1 MRLQLTCKA
10 GIKRNERHGSTMLM
24 FTFHFGPLEVFCMAH
39 LPEEGERE
47 SEVYVKVVMTGRAL
61 VDAVSGEVESWLC
74 EDNVAKLEGGDR
86 ERVTLGPLVLF
97 VEDG

>member
-1 MRLQLTCKA
+1 
-10 GIKRNERHGSTMLM
+10 M

-47 SEVYVKVVMTGRAL
+47 TEVYVKVVLKGRAL
-61 VDAVSGEVESWLC
+61 VDAGSREVENWLC

-86 ERVTLGPLVLF
+86 ERVTLGPLDHHSRPLPA
-97 VEDG
+97 